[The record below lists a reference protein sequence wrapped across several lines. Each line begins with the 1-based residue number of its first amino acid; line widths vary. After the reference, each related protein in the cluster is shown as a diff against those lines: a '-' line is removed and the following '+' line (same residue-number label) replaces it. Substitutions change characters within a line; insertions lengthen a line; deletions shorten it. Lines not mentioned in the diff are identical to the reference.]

1 MKRAVRP
8 LLVLWTALLLWG
20 AAAMVSYAT
29 RPGTPATAPA
39 SWPRATELPRT
50 AGRWTLLLFL
60 HPRCPCSEASLTE
73 LGRLL
78 GEPLP
83 PLDAH
88 LVFLDPSEEGVA
100 WTRTSLW
107 RRAQALRGVRLHED
121 LDGRE
126 AARFGCRTSGEVLL
140 YDTEGHLGYAGGLTV
155 ARGHEGPGEGGARL
169 RRALTVSGGEP
180 LRGAVF
186 GCPLFD
192 DASVPLAPP
201 PPGDRVPTCPPDGA
215 PPRWPDPRPQGAPTL
230 LHDPDVTPPRT
241 R

>member
-29 RPGTPATAPA
+29 RPGTPAAAPA
-39 SWPRATELPRT
+39 SWPSTTELPRA

-78 GEPLP
+78 EEPLP

-88 LVFLDPSEEGVA
+88 LVFLDPSEEGAA

-126 AARFGCRTSGEVLL
+126 AARFGCRTSGEALL
-140 YDTEGHLGYAGGLTV
+140 YDPEGQLAYAGGLTV
-155 ARGHEGPGEGGARL
+155 ARGHEGPGEGCARL
-169 RRALTVSGGEP
+169 RRALESSGGAS

-192 DASVPLAPP
+192 DASVPVAPP
-201 PPGDRVPTCPPDGA
+201 PPASDAPACPPESPQPSAPASVPHGA
-215 PPRWPDPRPQGAPTL
+215 EGPP
-230 LHDPDVTPPRT
+230 HDPTATPDRS